1 MADTKTPIYKQG
13 SKGEEVGKIQTA
25 LGDYY
30 TKFGSTVDND
40 YGTDTAGGVW
50 DWQTQWNKDNPNDQI
65 KVDGIVGPQT
75 YPRLMK
81 WYADKQAAATPA
93 AQQPSVQ
100 QPAVDTT
107 NAGTKTEVP
116 AGTGAPVGTPAGE
129 TAGGVQPSAVDPNS
143 SAAIQQSQI
152 DAMNKNVDPVT
163 GTPIPTVDKKPDEFP
178 YRFRWDQPGVSLESM
193 LETLTKSKDP
203 TSKRAVID
211 DYLRYM
217 YDNNLPVDVFTLN
230 DIVNKSHDLSLS
242 PADEEKEKK
251 RIANKERWDKVSNF
265 LLHLGNAIGNVG
277 GGGYAS
283 MKLEDPVQWS
293 ERQRLLKEKGLEQRR
308 LNNQSIYQQMHK
320 NWADERA
327 NRVQQQNYEIKQRDL
342 NLKENTQKH
351 KEYMDEYRI
360 KMGQQKFDWQ
370 KEKDKLDRELKE
382 KQISQKDYA
391 LRIAALNASVN
402 EYRAYNPVTTTVEKT
417 DSRGRKTIEKRVQSR
432 GDGNGNSGSTGGSNG
447 RSAFG
452 NRGGSKSA
460 FGSRK

>member
-1 MADTKTPIYKQG
+1 MAETTKNILYKKG

-40 YGTDTAGGVW
+40 YGNDTAGGVW

-81 WYADKQAAATPA
+81 WYADKQAAATPTTGQE
-93 AQQPSVQ
+93 QQV
-100 QPAVDTT
+100 TT
-107 NAGTKTEVP
+107 PVAEAVP
-116 AGTGAPVGTPAGE
+116 APATPVTEQSAAATPA
-129 TAGGVQPSAVDPNS
+129 ADPNS

-152 DAMNKNVDPVT
+152 DAMNKNIDPMT
-163 GTPIPTVDKKPDEFP
+163 GKPIPTVDEKPDEFK
-178 YRFRWDQPGVSLESM
+178 YRFRWNQPGVSLDSM

-203 TSKRAVID
+203 TSKRQIID

-217 YDNNLPVDVFTLN
+217 HDNNLPVDYYTLN

-283 MKLEDPVQWS
+283 MALEDPVKWG

-308 LNNQSIYQQMHK
+308 LNNQSIYQQMRQG
-320 NWADERA
+320 WADQRTHELQKQRLENEKLKVGLQEELAKARKANDELRTQLLQKQIDKLNTMTPLQADTEKSKAEKNRQQGKAAITRA
-327 NRVQQQNYEIKQRDL
+327 NKTGNGGGRGKQDSKTTTTYNRDSDG
-342 NLKENTQKH
+342 KVTKSE
-351 KEYMDEYRI
+351 R
-360 KMGQQKFDWQ
+360 
-370 KEKDKLDRELKE
+370 
-382 KQISQKDYA
+382 
-391 LRIAALNASVN
+391 
-402 EYRAYNPVTTTVEKT
+402 VTTYGKPAST
-417 DSRGRKTIEKRVQSR
+417 S
-432 GDGNGNSGSTGGSNG
+432 GNKGKVSTGVKW
-447 RSAFG
+447 RT
-452 NRGGSKSA
+452 
-460 FGSRK
+460 RK